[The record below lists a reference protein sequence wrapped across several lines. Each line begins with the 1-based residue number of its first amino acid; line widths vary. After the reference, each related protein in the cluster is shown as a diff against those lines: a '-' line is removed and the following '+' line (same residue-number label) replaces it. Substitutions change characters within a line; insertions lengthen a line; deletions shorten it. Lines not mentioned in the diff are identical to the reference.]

1 MQGNGP
7 NYSVRVGR
15 TSQDA
20 GKIAEN
26 IEQVLPYA
34 LSYVC
39 AHDDIK
45 FSSIQQISVK
55 VGESPELPIF
65 NQLEK
70 SDILSFIHSEQ

>member
-20 GKIAEN
+20 GNIAEN

-45 FSSIQQISVK
+45 FSSIQ
-55 VGESPELPIF
+55 
-65 NQLEK
+65 
-70 SDILSFIHSEQ
+70 